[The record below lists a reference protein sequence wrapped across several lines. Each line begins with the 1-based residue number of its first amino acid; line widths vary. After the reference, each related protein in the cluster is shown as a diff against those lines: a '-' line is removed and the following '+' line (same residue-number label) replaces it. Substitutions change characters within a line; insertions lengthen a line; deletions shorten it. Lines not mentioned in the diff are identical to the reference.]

1 MNIDLIMRTFR
12 VKTRQSY
19 KKIMDDVIARHV
31 PNLSSKYKS
40 KIEICVFCGTQDS
53 LTKEHVLP
61 RWTFGKSTE
70 EFFITDINKS
80 EQAYNKTTV
89 PACAECNNGRLA
101 SIENY
106 IISLFKET
114 NLKDTFF
121 NKNEIQNI
129 IRWLEIIEYKFQI
142 LEIRRKFIK
151 TKEVPNISYFRD
163 IPISVM
169 RKNIDY
175 SPYKA
180 IAEIRHSQKRIT
192 IKDKSLNENSLV
204 VFKTKN
210 ESFYFFHHM
219 NDFIYLELPEFKI
232 ALFYFYNRTFNTAK
246 EASLEAMNIIE
257 SVYNT

>member
-1 MNIDLIMRTFR
+1 MSIDLIMRTLR
-12 VKTRQSY
+12 VKIRHSS
-19 KKIMDDVIARHV
+19 KKIMDDIIARHV
-31 PNLSSKYKS
+31 PNVSSKNKS
-40 KIEICVFCGTQDS
+40 KIEVCVFCGTQNN

-80 EQAYNKTTV
+80 EQTYNKTTV

-129 IRWLEIIEYKFQI
+129 LRWLEIIEYKFQI

-151 TKEVPNISYFRD
+151 TKGVPHISYFRD

-169 RKNIDY
+169 RKNINY

-192 IKDKSLNENSLV
+192 IKDKSLHENSLV
-204 VFKTKN
+204 IFRTKN
-210 ESFYFFHHM
+210 ESFYFFHHI

-246 EASLEAMNIIE
+246 EAYVEAMNIIE
-257 SVYNT
+257 SVYKT

>member
-1 MNIDLIMRTFR
+1 MDIDLIMRTFR
-12 VKTRQSY
+12 VKTRQNS
-19 KKIMDDVIARHV
+19 KKIMDDVIVRHV
-31 PNLSSKYKS
+31 PNLNSKYKS
-40 KIEICVFCGTQDS
+40 KIEICVFCGTRDS

-61 RWTFGKSTE
+61 RWAFGKSTE
-70 EFFITDINKS
+70 KFFITDINKS

-89 PACAECNNGRLA
+89 PACAECNNSRLA
-101 SIENY
+101 SVENY
-106 IISLFKET
+106 IISLFKKT

-151 TKEVPNISYFRD
+151 TKDIPHISCFRD

-169 RKNIDY
+169 RKSIDY

-180 IAEIRHSQKRIT
+180 IAEIRYSQKRMT

-204 VFKTKN
+204 IFRTKN

-232 ALFYFYNRTFNTAK
+232 ALFYFYNRTFNTSR
-246 EASLEAMNIIE
+246 EAYLEAMDIIE

>member
-1 MNIDLIMRTFR
+1 MNIDLEM
-12 VKTRQSY
+12 KTVRIKIRQSS
-19 KKIMDDVIARHV
+19 KKIMDDVVERHV
-31 PNLSSKYKS
+31 PNVSSNNKS
-40 KIEICVFCGTQDS
+40 KVEICVFCGAQDN

-70 EFFITDINKS
+70 EFFTTDINKS
-80 EQAYNKTTV
+80 EQTYNKTTI
-89 PACAECNNGRLA
+89 PACAECNNSRLA

-106 IISLFKET
+106 IISLFKNT
-114 NLKDTFF
+114 NLKEIFF

-151 TKEVPNISYFRD
+151 TKVAPHISSFRD

-169 RKNIDY
+169 RKNIEY

-180 IAEIRHSQKRIT
+180 VAEIRHSQKRLT
-192 IKDKSLNENSLV
+192 IKSKFLNENSLV
-204 VFKTKN
+204 IFNTKN

-232 ALFYFYNRTFNTAK
+232 AMFYFYNQTFTDSKDAYK
-246 EASLEAMNIIE
+246 EAMKIIE